1 MDVFECMIIRAN
13 EQLRFKQN
21 LEINAVLAL
30 GRIKALTG
38 E

>member
-1 MDVFECMIIRAN
+1 MDVFERMVVRAN

-30 GRIKALTG
+30 DRIKALG
-38 E
+38 ED

>member
-1 MDVFECMIIRAN
+1 MDVFECMLIRAN

-21 LEINAVLAL
+21 LGVNADLAL